1 MLLRIKNVTV
11 HYGKAIALRDISMDV
26 DDGSIATLIGANG
39 AGKSTTLRAISG
51 LVKLTNGEIYFKEK
65 RIDGLLP
72 FKIAQLGVV
81 HVPEG
86 RKLFGP
92 MTVFENIEMGA
103 YLIKS
108 RKEMARN
115 LENVYKHFPVLKT
128 RHKET
133 AMRLSGG
140 QQQILAIA
148 RALVASPKLLLLDE
162 PSLGLSPLLV
172 KELAMIIGNIN
183 LDGVSIVLVE
193 QNANMALELAE
204 KAYVLEVGNVVL
216 GGNARDL
223 MNNEHIKKAYLGG

>member
-128 RHKET
+128 KHKET
-133 AMRLSGG
+133 AMHLSGG

-183 LDGVSIVLVE
+183 RDGVSIVLVE

-216 GGNARDL
+216 RGNARDL

>member
-108 RKEMARN
+108 RKEMTRN

-183 LDGVSIVLVE
+183 RDGVSIVLVE

-216 GGNARDL
+216 RGNARDL

>member
-1 MLLRIKNVTV
+1 MVRFTSK
-11 HYGKAIALRDISMDV
+11 K
-26 DDGSIATLIGANG
+26 
-39 AGKSTTLRAISG
+39 
-51 LVKLTNGEIYFKEK
+51 K